1 MMEGHSRAQEQ
12 KEFWDCNVDWTEYA
26 TIYNNGENAVLV
38 TFRTES
44 DRIIIDTS
52 KQCIVPVEGLT
63 YELHKFSDAKLE
75 SPENS

>member
-1 MMEGHSRAQEQ
+1 MMEGHSRAKEQ
-12 KEFWDCNVDWTEYA
+12 KEFWVCNVDGTEYA
-26 TIYNNGENAVLV
+26 TIYNNGENAVLA
-38 TFRTES
+38 TFRTEG

-75 SPENS
+75 PHNNS